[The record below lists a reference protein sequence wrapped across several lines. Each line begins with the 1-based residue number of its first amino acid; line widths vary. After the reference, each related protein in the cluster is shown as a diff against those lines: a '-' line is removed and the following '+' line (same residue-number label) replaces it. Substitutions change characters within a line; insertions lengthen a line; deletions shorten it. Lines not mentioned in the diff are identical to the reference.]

1 MQKSADT
8 LLVSIITVCFNS
20 ESTIKSTID
29 SVLNQTHIDI
39 EYIVI
44 DGQSLDDTVKIVKS
58 YGDKITHF
66 VSEPDEGIYDAM
78 NKGVKLATG
87 DVVGILNSDDFYI
100 DEKVIA
106 KVAQVFKDKKVD
118 SMFADLVSVKSDNL
132 KKTVRYYDGSKFNP
146 SMFAYGLTPPHPTF
160 FVKREMYE
168 KYGLFRTDLRIAS
181 DYDILVLPG
190 GVKAMEKVRQN
201 QDIINFITDFNST
214 NKTIACI
221 CSGAQLLISAK
232 IVKGR
237 KISGYYSMKDDLIN
251 AGAKYT
257 DLPAVIDD
265 NIITTAHYKD
275 MGPWMKATIN
285 RLNSKK

>member
-58 YGDKITHF
+58 YGDKITNF

-118 SMFADLVSVKSDNL
+118 SMFADLVFVKSDNL

-181 DYDILVLPG
+181 DYDILVRFLYRYKISYHYLNEVIVKMRVG
-190 GVKAMEKVRQN
+190 GASTSLFNILLTNSREVIKACRDNGV
-201 QDIINFITDFNST
+201 DT
-214 NKTIACI
+214 NWFKIL
-221 CSGAQLLISAK
+221 SRFFEK
-232 IVKGR
+232 IVGVIR
-237 KISGYYSMKDDLIN
+237 K
-251 AGAKYT
+251 
-257 DLPAVIDD
+257 
-265 NIITTAHYKD
+265 
-275 MGPWMKATIN
+275 
-285 RLNSKK
+285 